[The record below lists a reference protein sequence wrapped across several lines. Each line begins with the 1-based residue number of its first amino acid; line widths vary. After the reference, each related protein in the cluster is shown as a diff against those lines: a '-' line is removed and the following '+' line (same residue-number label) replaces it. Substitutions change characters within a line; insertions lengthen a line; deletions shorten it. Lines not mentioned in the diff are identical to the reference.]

1 MDQRQCVTKTMK
13 IIGSKWTIL
22 ILHEL
27 CGGTKRFGVL
37 QSALSGISP
46 KTLSQRLK
54 ELAKGGIVK
63 KTVYPEVPLHVEY
76 ELTSK
81 GKSLR
86 EVIDKMVE
94 WGSREERQREKRNKK

>member
-1 MDQRQCVTKTMK
+1 MQKSMDQRQCVAKTMK

-27 CGGTKRFGVL
+27 CEGKKRFGEI
-37 QSALSGISP
+37 QSGLIGISP

-54 ELAKGGIVK
+54 ELEKAGIVK
-63 KTVYPEVPLHVEY
+63 KTVYPVVPLHVEY
-76 ELTSK
+76 KLTPK

-86 EVIDKMVE
+86 EIIDKMVE
-94 WGSREERQREKRNKK
+94 WGSREAQSA